1 MPFGVVSAVGLGM
14 GVLDFGGDRRRERAV
29 YGGVVNLGRPIV
41 GLTNGAFATRSSQIT
56 SRTCCYHKGLLL
68 CTPAYGSNTLRDAP
82 IVRPSVRLSVCPI
95 P

>member
-56 SRTCCYHKGLLL
+56 LRTCYHSAPRR
-68 CTPAYGSNTLRDAP
+68 THYFYFPRDATLA
-82 IVRPSVRLSVCPI
+82 R
-95 P
+95 